1 MVAFQRARSAEQR
14 EARRRMILD
23 TVAAMLDEMPVS
35 EVSLND
41 LSRRVGLAKSN
52 VLRYFESR
60 EAILLELLDQAWK
73 QWLAGLRGELDAG
86 QDGEVRKD
94 DGIRKDGTVRERGDQ
109 VAAVITGSL
118 EARHVLC
125 DLLSAQSSVL
135 EHNVSTEVAVR
146 YKRSSMANI
155 TMLAG
160 LLRGP
165 LPELGEEDA
174 MRVSLM
180 ALAFVA
186 AVGPAAC
193 PSVSVLDAYES
204 DPTLAVMRVDFATA
218 LREALSTI
226 ISGTLARQG

>member
-14 EARRRMILD
+14 EARRRMIMD
-23 TVAAMLDEMPVS
+23 TVAAMLNEMPVS
-35 EVSLND
+35 EVSLNE

-73 QWLAGLRGELDAG
+73 QWLAGLRDELDAG
-86 QDGEVRKD
+86 QDGVRT
-94 DGIRKDGTVRERGDQ
+94 DGTVRERGDQ
-109 VAAVITGSL
+109 VAAVIAGSL
-118 EARHVLC
+118 DARHVLC

-146 YKRSSMANI
+146 YKRSSIAN
-155 TMLAG
+155 TTVLAG

-174 MRVSLM
+174 LRVSLM
-180 ALAFVA
+180 ALAFVT
-186 AVGPAAC
+186 AVWPAAC

-204 DPTLAVMRVDFATA
+204 DPALAVMRVDFATA
-218 LREALSTI
+218 LREALSTV
-226 ISGTLARQG
+226 ISGTLARQA